1 MSDVRTELTSRPEH
15 YIPIGEA
22 GVAKSIF
29 MKWSYRIARIAGID
43 VRIHLSFLLLPV
55 IFGFLG
61 WRDGGSGAAG
71 ESILFILLLFVC
83 VVLHEFGHALAGRR
97 FGIRTPDITLLPIG
111 GVARMERIPEKPSQ
125 ELAIALAG
133 PAVNAVIAGSLAG
146 ILEATGGI
154 LIITPE
160 AWRTLLQNLMT
171 INLALVVFNLIPAF
185 PMDGGRVLRA
195 ILGFALPFTTSSRI
209 AARIGQVMA
218 LLFAIGGFLWN
229 PMLLLIA
236 FFVFN
241 GARQEIE
248 YIRQREAFEAFTSQ
262 MDSPEDRP

>member
-1 MSDVRTELTSRPEH
+1 MS
-15 YIPIGEA
+15 IGEVGGA
-22 GVAKSIF
+22 ESNF

-55 IFGFLG
+55 IFGLLG
-61 WRDGGSGAAG
+61 WRDGGLAAAG
-71 ESILFILLLFVC
+71 ESIVFILLLFVC

-133 PAVNAVIAGSLAG
+133 PAVNVMIAGLLAA
-146 ILEATGGI
+146 ILAASGGI
-154 LIITPE
+154 SMVTPE

-185 PMDGGRVLRA
+185 PMDGGRVLRG

-209 AARIGQVMA
+209 AARTGQVMA
-218 LLFAIGGFLWN
+218 LLFAVGGFFWN

-248 YIRQREAFEAFTSQ
+248 YIRQREDFEAFAAQ
-262 MDSPEDRP
+262 MNPPEDRP